1 MAASHY
7 RNFTKNSQNWL
18 TNWILFI
25 KDAHCRFMTSHKQNR
40 YCCCCWN
47 LWNFL
52 KRLNCR
58 TPATNCFKAIFLQPT
73 FTRLKLTTDTLEKRC
88 WNLFVDVTLIYSTKS
103 STGVFSFCYS
113 VYRVV
118 KRRSKIKQQERRRT
132 VPTEIQWNTS
142 FICDKKEVS
151 PECVIEESSVER
163 PSYNRQVNR
172 SPQI

>member
-1 MAASHY
+1 M
-7 RNFTKNSQNWL
+7 
-18 TNWILFI
+18 
-25 KDAHCRFMTSHKQNR
+25 
-40 YCCCCWN
+40 
-47 LWNFL
+47 
-52 KRLNCR
+52 
-58 TPATNCFKAIFLQPT
+58 
-73 FTRLKLTTDTLEKRC
+73 
-88 WNLFVDVTLIYSTKS
+88 KS

-132 VPTEIQWNTS
+132 VPTEIQGNTS